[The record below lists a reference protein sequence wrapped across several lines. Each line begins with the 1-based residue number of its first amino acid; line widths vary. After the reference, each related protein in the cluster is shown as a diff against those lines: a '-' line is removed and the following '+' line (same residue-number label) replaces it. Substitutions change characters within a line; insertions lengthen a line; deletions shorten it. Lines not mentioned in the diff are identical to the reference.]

1 MQSINAQIFGLLV
14 AAVLFVWLFKRIG
27 LPPVL
32 AYLAVGLFAGSHGV
46 GWMTQ
51 SHEMDFIAELGIV
64 FLLFSLGLEFSVSR
78 LMAMRNIVF
87 GLGSLQVFVSS
98 ILLIVIL
105 YLLNFNLLTSFTI
118 GIIIMLSST
127 AVVAKLLKESGDLNK
142 RRGAARHLIYL

>member
-1 MQSINAQIFGLLV
+1 LQNINAQVFGLLV

-32 AYLAVGLFAGSHGV
+32 AYLAVGLLAGGHGV
-46 GWMTQ
+46 GWMAQ

-87 GLGSLQVFVSS
+87 GLGSLQVIVSS
-98 ILLIVIL
+98 ILLILIL
-105 YLLNFNLLTSFTI
+105 YLLNFSLLTR
-118 GIIIMLSST
+118 
-127 AVVAKLLKESGDLNK
+127 AC
-142 RRGAARHLIYL
+142 